1 MNYPVKHC
9 AAIILA
15 AGKSGRMGR
24 PKQLLRYNGKT
35 LLQHV
40 VDEVKTSDIGSVIIV
55 LGHATERMIGETDMA
70 GVYIVKNGNWESGM
84 ASSIITGI
92 KVLISEHPDTDAAIL
107 LVSDQPHLDSAL
119 INQIIAKQS
128 ESGKPIVACEYEGG
142 PGVPALFH
150 KYFFSQLLALKGD
163 AGAKKLIHQNLN
175 LVATVP
181 FALGHVDV
189 DTPEAYRNLF

>member
-15 AGKSGRMGR
+15 AGKSGRMGS

-35 LLQHV
+35 LLEHAA
-40 VDEVKTSDIGSVIIV
+40 DEAKASDVASVIIV
-55 LGHATERMIGETDMA
+55 LGHRADEIIA
-70 GVYIVKNGNWESGM
+70 GMSTAGTHAVKNENWESGM

-92 KVLISEHPDTDAAIL
+92 KVLISEQPDTDAAVL
-107 LVSDQPHLDSAL
+107 LVSDQPYVDSAL
-119 INQIIAKQS
+119 INQIIAKQQ
-128 ESGKPIVACEYEGG
+128 ESDQPIVACEYDGG

-150 KYFFSQLLALKGD
+150 KFFFSQLLVLKGD
-163 AGAKKLIHQNLN
+163 AGAKRLIKQNLN
-175 LVATVP
+175 LVATVEFP
-181 FALGHVDV
+181 FGHVDV